1 MAKIAMRFFIIWL
14 QACGLAIFSDS
25 SVGISFPPE
34 CNAEGKVGLR
44 EIRFQS
50 NHFPI
55 FVDRCIFL
63 HSFEERETKIQMRF
77 SKIRL
82 QTNRLAKLGNFSL
95 NVALL
100 VKGRGFFEV
109 TLSIGS
115 CGLCSGRLSG
125 GKDSDQYCR
134 YESHRD
140 LGCGRN
146 YATVPSMTVEKSL

>member
-77 SKIRL
+77 SKSGFKRIASRSSAISAL
-82 QTNRLAKLGNFSL
+82 TSL
-95 NVALL
+95 FWL
-100 VKGRGFFEV
+100 
-109 TLSIGS
+109 
-115 CGLCSGRLSG
+115 
-125 GKDSDQYCR
+125 
-134 YESHRD
+134 
-140 LGCGRN
+140 
-146 YATVPSMTVEKSL
+146 